1 VNKNTLITNGY
12 IKKVGFSTK
21 NAATYYFNYSNT
33 LISILNKGEDVAVD
47 ESSGMLVPTSFLM

>member
-1 VNKNTLITNGY
+1 V
-12 IKKVGFSTK
+12 IKIGFSTK

-47 ESSGMLVPTSFLM
+47 ESSEMLVPTSFLM